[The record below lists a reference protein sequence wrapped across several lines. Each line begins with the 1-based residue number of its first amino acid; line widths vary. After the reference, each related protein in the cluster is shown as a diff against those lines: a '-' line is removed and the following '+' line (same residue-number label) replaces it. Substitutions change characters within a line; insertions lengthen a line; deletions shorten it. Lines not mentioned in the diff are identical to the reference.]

1 MVSEYCNARHIIMGR
16 HSRHRKNEHRQIL
29 RRIFTCYQNQFT
41 GTGTTNY
48 IIEKNL
54 VLLKEKRHYQY
65 ISMNFFI
72 IEYGSNRFVVYKFC
86 CCLNN
91 LVFVVFN
98 NLVVAVVENLLGVYK
113 QPQ

>member
-1 MVSEYCNARHIIMGR
+1 
-16 HSRHRKNEHRQIL
+16 
-29 RRIFTCYQNQFT
+29 
-41 GTGTTNY
+41 
-48 IIEKNL
+48 
-54 VLLKEKRHYQY
+54 
-65 ISMNFFI
+65 MNFFI

-98 NLVVAVVENLLGVYK
+98 NLVIDVVENLLGVYK